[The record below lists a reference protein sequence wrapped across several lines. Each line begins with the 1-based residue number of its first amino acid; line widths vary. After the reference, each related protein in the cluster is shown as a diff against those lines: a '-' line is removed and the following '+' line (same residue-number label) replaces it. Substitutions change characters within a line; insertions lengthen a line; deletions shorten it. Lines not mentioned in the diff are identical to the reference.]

1 MSKRRPFDTPAKTR
15 SSSPPE
21 TDNQGE
27 WARGKSHPQGPSRRS
42 EPRTSERSS
51 SGSEF
56 ITPLSATKSS
66 ESLGD
71 FREEPRPPLRLI
83 DPDLDEAGGRYI
95 VVFLANF
102 MSRAEISRQ
111 RPVIAGEFCQ
121 HFFWGD
127 PFLVIVLQSL
137 VPGDVADRSQR
148 RPADLS
154 CTFGNFAGNGTDL

>member
-27 WARGKSHPQGPSRRS
+27 WARGKSHPQGSSRRS
-42 EPRTSERSS
+42 EPRTSVRSS

-56 ITPLSATKSS
+56 ITPLRATKSS

-71 FREEPRPPLRLI
+71 FREEPRPALRLI

-111 RPVIAGEFCQ
+111 RPVIAGELCQ
-121 HFFWGD
+121 HFCWGD
-127 PFLVIVLQSL
+127 PCLVIGPSI
-137 VPGDVADRSQR
+137 
-148 RPADLS
+148 
-154 CTFGNFAGNGTDL
+154 AGAGRC